1 MNSSDPF
8 SRLSNISNYTFL
20 LNLINRPKVLDILE
34 KYCSD
39 LPDVSIL
46 SPPFHLIHPDL
57 EPRNILISHSS
68 EPVISAILDW
78 EHVMTGPRYYF
89 YEYPPFIQFEDFPM
103 EGEELS
109 TNAILRQ
116 HFETELMKHC
126 RSDEQ
131 RRDVE
136 DCMKKNYVLS
146 GFKSSIMG
154 CAALPRGMFER
165 VLSGYIIDCEAG
177 REICY
182 QFQFPEQIEKAKRVG
197 DVEDEDNLAGLQH
210 PKRAPSCSSPS
221 W

>member
-1 MNSSDPF
+1 
-8 SRLSNISNYTFL
+8 
-20 LNLINRPKVLDILE
+20 
-34 KYCSD
+34 
-39 LPDVSIL
+39 
-46 SPPFHLIHPDL
+46 
-57 EPRNILISHSS
+57 
-68 EPVISAILDW
+68 
-78 EHVMTGPRYYF
+78 
-89 YEYPPFIQFEDFPM
+89 M

-154 CAALPRGMFER
+154 CAALARGMFER